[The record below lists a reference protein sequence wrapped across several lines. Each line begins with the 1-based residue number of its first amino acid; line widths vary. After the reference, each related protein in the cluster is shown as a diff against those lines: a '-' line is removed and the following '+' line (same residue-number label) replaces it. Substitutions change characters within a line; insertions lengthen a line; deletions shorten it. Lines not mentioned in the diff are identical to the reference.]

1 VSIDIGAIYLSVAFI
16 LLILSAVKDSRK
28 TKQALK
34 ASCKIAWNVFPVLFL
49 VFILMGVVSALVS
62 EETIASWLGSG
73 GGILGILVGELVG
86 SFALVQPAAVF
97 PFAGVLHD
105 MGASYGATLG
115 FVMTAILIGVSTL
128 PLEIKLFGKNLTIV
142 RNVLT
147 FAIVFLIG
155 LIFAVVM

>member
-1 VSIDIGAIYLSVAFI
+1 MDIGVIYLVVAFI
-16 LLILSAVKDSRK
+16 LLILSAVKDIKK

-34 ASCKIAWNVFPVLFL
+34 ASGKIALTVFPVLFL
-49 VFILMGVVSALVS
+49 IFILMGVVSAFVS
-62 EETIASWLGSG
+62 KETIASWLGSG
-73 GGILGILVGELVG
+73 SGVLGILIGEIVG

-105 MGASYGATLG
+105 RGASYGAVLG

-128 PLEIKLFGKNLTIV
+128 PLEIKLFGKNFTIM

-147 FAIVFLIG
+147 FILVFLIG
-155 LIFAVVM
+155 MIFMLIL